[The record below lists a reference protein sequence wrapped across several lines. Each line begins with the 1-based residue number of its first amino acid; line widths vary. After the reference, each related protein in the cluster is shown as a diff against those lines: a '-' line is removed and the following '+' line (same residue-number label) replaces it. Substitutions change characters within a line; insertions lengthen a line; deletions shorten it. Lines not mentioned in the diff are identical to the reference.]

1 MIKKIL
7 FDALLELLYISLFL
21 SFFRFIK
28 IDMNVL
34 KFFLINFEI
43 DIKLF

>member
-7 FDALLELLYISLFL
+7 FDALYWNCCTSFL
-21 SFFRFIK
+21 RFIK

-34 KFFLINFEI
+34 KLFLINLEI
-43 DIKLF
+43 DIKTF